1 MARLHTKRVS
11 KLCQLRQ
18 EYELERY
25 PNRNS
30 DACYKALP
38 PITLVATNDVEA
50 RLWHNA
56 LTELL
61 GRSKTIDRFT
71 HPEVYSLLYQLT
83 RGINHALK
91 EKYIKGI

>member
-1 MARLHTKRVS
+1 MARLPHTKRLS
-11 KLCQLRQ
+11 KLRQ
-18 EYELERY
+18 IKQEFTLDYY
-25 PNRNS
+25 PNKNS

-50 RLWHNA
+50 RLWHNV
-56 LTELL
+56 LIELL

-83 RGINHALK
+83 RGINDSLK
-91 EKYIKGI
+91 QKYGR